1 LTQQISHTIVKI
13 FFHCAYEE
21 SSVDFTHHPTVT
33 QSCLIICMTEIP
45 HYIILR
51 KRLFIQ
57 KMDDV

>member
-33 QSCLIICMTEIP
+33 HL
-45 HYIILR
+45 
-51 KRLFIQ
+51 
-57 KMDDV
+57 V